1 MHIFGKYY
9 AFLNVP
15 KVCQFII
22 FPHIDISILLKTKYV
37 FKAFFVN
44 TFVKFDTF
52 ILNTIVVEEY
62 VREKTLY
69 PPPPLP

>member
-37 FKAFFVN
+37 FKAFFFVN

-52 ILNTIVVEEY
+52 ILNTIVIKFFFRTIQIHV
-62 VREKTLY
+62 
-69 PPPPLP
+69 